1 MNKDIVSLVNNN
13 QEFILTSHVNPDG
26 DAIGSEIALYLYLK
40 SLGKNARVLNYS
52 PTPDNYTF
60 LDKDKVIEIFD
71 ETKHKELI
79 ANADVIFILDTNEFE
94 RVRTLAP
101 YIRASKA
108 KKVLIDHHLG
118 FNPNDF
124 DFYIMDTDS
133 PATGEILYRFF
144 VGLQPVGLQPVG
156 TAKSTGNGSKGIISK
171 DMAVALYT
179 AIMTD
184 TGSFKFNRTDEET
197 HTIIADL
204 LTYGINPYD
213 VYSEVY
219 NQATIGKL
227 HLLGR
232 FLNNI
237 TLLYDGKLAYSFVT
251 QNDFTETNT
260 DEYGIEG
267 FSSHLMS
274 LSTVVLGIVI
284 TQAKR
289 GVKLSFRSKGDV
301 KSNELAKEFGGGG
314 HQLASGAFVAGAD
327 IDVLIKDV
335 TCKAEKY
342 LT

>member
-1 MNKDIVSLVNNN
+1 MNKDIVSLINNN
-13 QEFILTSHVNPDG
+13 QEFIITSHVNPDG
-26 DAIGSEIALYLYLK
+26 DSIGSEIALYLYLI
-40 SLGKNARVLNYS
+40 SLGKNAKVLNYS

-60 LDKDKVIEIFD
+60 LDKDRVIEQFD
-71 ETKHKELI
+71 EAKHKVMIE
-79 ANADVIFILDTNEFE
+79 NAEVIFILDTNEYE

-101 YIRASKA
+101 YIQASKA

-118 FNPNDF
+118 FDPNDF

-144 VGLQPVGLQPVG
+144 KDI
-156 TAKSTGNGSKGIISK
+156 AKSTPNPRGEDIISK
-171 DMAVALYT
+171 EMAVALYT

-219 NQATIGKL
+219 NKATIGKL

-237 TLLYDGKLAYSFVT
+237 TLLYDGRLAYSYVL
-251 QNDFTETNT
+251 QNDFEETQT
-260 DEYGIEG
+260 DEYAIEG

-274 LSTVVLGIVI
+274 LHTVLLGIVI
-284 TQAKR
+284 TQTKR
-289 GVKLSFRSKGDV
+289 GVKMSFRSKGNIL
-301 KSNELAKEFGGGG
+301 SNELAKEFGGGG
-314 HQLASGAFVAGAD
+314 HLNASGAFVEGAE
-327 IDVLIKDV
+327 IDTLTKDV
-335 TCKAEKY
+335 TMKAEKY